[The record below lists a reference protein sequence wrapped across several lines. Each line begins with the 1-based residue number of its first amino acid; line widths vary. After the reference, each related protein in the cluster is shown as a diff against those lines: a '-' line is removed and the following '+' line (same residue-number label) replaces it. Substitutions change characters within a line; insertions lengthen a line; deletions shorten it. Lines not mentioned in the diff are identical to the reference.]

1 MQKTTLN
8 DPKRTPR
15 IAFPAMVILLLG
27 SASMPAQTGERRVS
41 SSNTSVFTSEPC
53 KLDPTVALTDAS
65 VSLPSD
71 CSPPDSL
78 QRPPNLE
85 HAPRTLHQGDL
96 VSFTT
101 LAAPKNA
108 ERAYEKAR
116 RNLTGKKP
124 RVSTAARELTTAV
137 ALYPQFAAA
146 WYLLGET
153 RLALRQNEAAREAFL
168 RALGADPKYP
178 SPYAPLAL
186 MELEVGRLREAAEF
200 AGWAVRLNPDLI
212 EAHYYRA
219 VANYNLGDTTITE
232 KSIRAIVELGGERS
246 YPGIHLMRGQIF
258 AAKGDFRSA
267 EVEYRRLVQL
277 QPSSRAAHTVLQQL
291 ADWETQGLITKPR

>member
-116 RNLTGKKP
+116 RNLTRKKP

-186 MELEVGRLREAAEF
+186 MELEVGRFREAAEF
-200 AGWAVRLNPDLI
+200 AGLQLRFSILSRWRGRKSGMRRPKRIRNITSGPIRRSLCGQCPAAGKV
-212 EAHYYRA
+212 
-219 VANYNLGDTTITE
+219 TTSGEIIAALSPLSITW
-232 KSIRAIVELGGERS
+232 SWRHSRCIRS
-246 YPGIHLMRGQIF
+246 
-258 AAKGDFRSA
+258 
-267 EVEYRRLVQL
+267 
-277 QPSSRAAHTVLQQL
+277 
-291 ADWETQGLITKPR
+291 DWKT